1 MKHNCSST
9 HNGMVNTSVTS
20 KQSYSHELA
29 PANWEAL
36 RRLRQHWEGV
46 EWNVVGRE
54 HGAPRWS
61 LPSGGLPASVQMWGA
76 ELFGTHCQHSSASP
90 AYLPAKPI
98 APPASCGCL
107 YALCPPISVSTHIWA
122 YTFKTNFLLKRPYFI
137 QWAIFTTHNMDPAQ
151 KVYRSTIL

>member
-9 HNGMVNTSVTS
+9 HNGMVNTSFTS
-20 KQSYSHELA
+20 RQSYSHELA
-29 PANWEAL
+29 PADWEAL

-76 ELFGTHCQHSSASP
+76 ELLGTHCQHSSASP
-90 AYLPAKPI
+90 AYLPARPI

-107 YALCPPISVSTHIWA
+107 NASLPSCICIYTYLGLRVQNKLPLKTTLFYTMSYFYST
-122 YTFKTNFLLKRPYFI
+122 
-137 QWAIFTTHNMDPAQ
+137 
-151 KVYRSTIL
+151 